1 MCYISIVETQQRAL
15 LNRRCFSRT
24 LGLARFLLPLSSQV
38 GLCKG
43 ALNKSLS
50 CDVLRARGL
59 CKRYGHKWE
68 NTRRLKCSGWELGA
82 KIVRGERLDYDSLK
96 QEIFRLYF
104 DVGLNQV
111 KVTEQVEHLMEG
123 GSLVQKYERVR
134 KFIQKE
140 RKRRGSK
147 PSEAVKQEKVE
158 KPKKCVVVENREPVV
173 IPSAWQNERTI
184 RFGLTGD
191 THFNSKWV
199 QITHLHDL
207 YNKFRKAGIKNVYHA
222 GDIDEGEQM
231 RQGHPFECYRQG
243 SDEHVAEIVKNY
255 PKVSGINTHFILGN
269 HDASFIKLSGQDIG
283 KAIAKD
289 RDDMIYL
296 GRDIADIKLT
306 PNCTLQLVHP
316 WGGGAY
322 ALSYKPQ
329 KMLDAMSGGEKPNI
343 LAIGHFHKAMYF
355 FYRNVHTFQV
365 GTLQAQTSFMRGN
378 SLAAMMGGWIVE
390 LDVAADGTI
399 NRIYQEWAPYYYA
412 IKDDWQNW
420 K

>member
-1 MCYISIVETQQRAL
+1 M
-15 LNRRCFSRT
+15 
-24 LGLARFLLPLSSQV
+24 
-38 GLCKG
+38 
-43 ALNKSLS
+43 
-50 CDVLRARGL
+50 
-59 CKRYGHKWE
+59 
-68 NTRRLKCSGWELGA
+68 
-82 KIVRGERLDYDSLK
+82 DYDSLK

-111 KVTEQVEHLMEG
+111 KVTDQVAHLMGE
-123 GSLVQKYERVR
+123 GSLLQKYERVR

-140 RKRRGSK
+140 RNRRIREPVEANMQRAEEKQPK
-147 PSEAVKQEKVE
+147 PEKI
-158 KPKKCVVVENREPVV
+158 KVVQNLEPVV
-173 IPSAWQNERTI
+173 IPSSWVNERTI
-184 RFGLTGD
+184 RFGLIGD
-191 THFNSKWV
+191 THFNSKWT

-207 YNKFRKAGIKNVYHA
+207 YNQYRNAGINTVYHA

-231 RQGHPFECYRQG
+231 RAGHPFECYSQG
-243 SDEHVAEIVKNY
+243 SDEHVAEIVRNY
-255 PKVSGINTHFILGN
+255 PKVDGIKTHFILGN

-306 PNCTLQLVHP
+306 PNCTLQLMHP

-322 ALSYKPQ
+322 ALSYKIQ
-329 KMLDAMSGGEKPNI
+329 KILDAMMGGEKPQ
-343 LAIGHFHKAMYF
+343 LLGVGHFHKAMYM

-390 LDVAADGTI
+390 LEVAGDGTVS
-399 NRIYQEWAPYYYA
+399 RIYQEFIPYYQP
-412 IKDDWQNW
+412 IKDDWKNW